1 MVYLETV
8 EDLEERA
15 KKRYVWRL
23 LKIQRKGP
31 RSGLFGDC

>member
-1 MVYLETV
+1 MVCLETV
-8 EDLEERA
+8 EDTEERA
-15 KKRYVWRL
+15 KKWFVWRL